1 MPGLEDQ
8 FRRPVRGMRDLTP
21 ELYYALKHVEEKLT
35 RVAEAFGYRRIETP
49 AIEHFEVLAR
59 KAGREIVNEIYY
71 FRDKAGRELGL
82 RFDMTVPVARVL
94 SYRLDEPKPVRW
106 YYFTKVWRYD
116 EPQHGRYREF
126 YQFGVELIGSDSPR
140 ADAEVLA
147 LMARSIEAIGVRDYV
162 IRLNDRVAM
171 DKILASLGVEG
182 SREEV
187 LRVLDKRGKVP
198 DDELFDMLISV
209 GVDKEAAESLLSLIA
224 EPRPVEET
232 PDFFAKYDK
241 DLGERYNAVLKAL
254 DAYGV
259 SKMALDLSIV
269 RGLDYYTGMVFE
281 AFAGEYKLAVGGG
294 GRYDNLIELYSGVK
308 TPALGFAIGVERLM
322 EAAGISRVEMP
333 LDYYVY
339 PMTEDAYK
347 LAVRIA
353 NALREKGASVVVDLG
368 EMTLREA
375 LEHAAKTGVRYFV
388 IIGKR
393 ELEKGVVKIRDM
405 YKRMEQ
411 EVELGRISQYD
422 GPPLSSEH

>member
-8 FRRPVRGMRDLTP
+8 LRKPVRGMRDLTP
-21 ELYYALKHVEEKLT
+21 ELYYAVNYVEEKLT
-35 RVAEAFGYRRIETP
+35 KLAEAFGYRRVETP
-49 AIEHFEVLAR
+49 AVEHFEVLAR

-126 YQFGVELIGSDSPR
+126 YQFGIELVGSNSPK

-147 LMARSIEAIGVRDYV
+147 LMARSIEAVGVQDYT
-162 IRLNDRVAM
+162 IRLNDRAAM
-171 DKILASLGVEG
+171 DRILASLGVEG
-182 SREEV
+182 SRDEV
-187 LRVLDKRGKVP
+187 LRALDKRGKIP
-198 DDELFDMLISV
+198 DDELFKLLLAA
-209 GVDKEAAESLLSLIA
+209 GVDKSSAELLMSLIA
-224 EPRPVEET
+224 EPRPIEEA
-232 PDFFAKYDK
+232 PDFLSKYDR
-241 DLGERYNAVLKAL
+241 DIGERYRALIKAL
-254 DAYGV
+254 EAYGLSRRLV
-259 SKMALDLSIV
+259 LDLSIV

-322 EAAGISRVEMP
+322 EAAGISQMAIP
-333 LDYYVY
+333 LDYYIY
-339 PMTEDAYK
+339 PLTDDAYNV
-347 LAVRIA
+347 AVKIA
-353 NALREKGASVVVDLG
+353 DFLREKGASVAVDLG
-368 EMTLREA
+368 ELTLREA
-375 LEHAAKTGVRYFV
+375 LEHAAKTGVKYFV

-405 YKRMEQ
+405 YKRVEF
-411 EVELGRISQYD
+411 EVELNRLGQ
-422 GPPLSSEH
+422 L

>member
-8 FRRPVRGMRDLTP
+8 LRKPVRGMRDLTP
-21 ELYYALKHVEEKLT
+21 ELYYALNYVEEKLT
-35 RVAEAFGYRRIETP
+35 KLAEAFGYRRVETP
-49 AIEHFEVLAR
+49 AVEHFEVLAR

-126 YQFGVELIGSDSPR
+126 YQFGIELVGSNSPK

-147 LMARSIEAIGVRDYV
+147 LMARSIEAVGVQDYT
-162 IRLNDRVAM
+162 IRLNDRAAM
-171 DKILASLGVEG
+171 DRILASLGVEG
-182 SREEV
+182 SRDEV
-187 LRVLDKRGKVP
+187 LRALDKRGKIP
-198 DDELFDMLISV
+198 DDELFKLLLAA
-209 GVDKEAAESLLSLIA
+209 GVDKSSAESLMSLIA
-224 EPRPVEET
+224 EPRPIEEA
-232 PDFFAKYDK
+232 PDFLSKYDR
-241 DLGERYNAVLKAL
+241 DIGERYRALIKAL
-254 DAYGV
+254 EAYGLSRRLV
-259 SKMALDLSIV
+259 LDLSIV

-322 EAAGISRVEMP
+322 EAAGISQMAIP
-333 LDYYVY
+333 LDYYIY
-339 PMTEDAYK
+339 PLTDDAYNV
-347 LAVRIA
+347 AVKIA
-353 NALREKGASVVVDLG
+353 DFLREKGASVTVDLG
-368 EMTLREA
+368 ELTLREA
-375 LEHAAKTGVRYFV
+375 LEHAAKTGVKYFV
-388 IIGKR
+388 IIGKK

-405 YKRMEQ
+405 YKRVEF
-411 EVELGRISQYD
+411 EVELNRLGQ
-422 GPPLSSEH
+422 L